1 MFSQKDNFS
10 KEMEL
15 QGHNIDTREEH
26 ASSSLI
32 ASGSGLLGVLL
43 EYALLEAPMGR
54 CDMVESFISMESYPG
69 FPKSH
74 FP

>member
-15 QGHNIDTREEH
+15 QGYNIDTREEH
-26 ASSSLI
+26 ASSSLV

-43 EYALLEAPMGR
+43 E
-54 CDMVESFISMESYPG
+54 
-69 FPKSH
+69 
-74 FP
+74 